1 MVYRYSFGCGLN
13 KSSTVLHKV
22 LMLHRMHECIPRLN
36 YKSAVENGETM
47 FIRGSLSWQTLVVT
61 VSRTKIN
68 VKNFIND
75 SIAKDSTLQISLIS
89 CDIFILELEY
99 LF

>member
-1 MVYRYSFGCGLN
+1 MHSFGCGLN

-22 LMLHRMHECIPRLN
+22 LMLHRMCIPRLN
-36 YKSAVENGETM
+36 YKTAVENGETTFM
-47 FIRGSLSWQTLVVT
+47 RGSLSWQTLVVT

-68 VKNFIND
+68 VKNYITD
-75 SIAKDSTLQISLIS
+75 YIAKNSTLQISLIS

>member
-22 LMLHRMHECIPRLN
+22 LMLHRMHERIPSLN
-36 YKSAVENGETM
+36 YKTAVENGETM
-47 FIRGSLSWQTLVVT
+47 FIRSSLSCQTLVVT

-68 VKNFIND
+68 VKNYITD
-75 SIAKDSTLQISLIS
+75 SIAKNSTLQISLIS